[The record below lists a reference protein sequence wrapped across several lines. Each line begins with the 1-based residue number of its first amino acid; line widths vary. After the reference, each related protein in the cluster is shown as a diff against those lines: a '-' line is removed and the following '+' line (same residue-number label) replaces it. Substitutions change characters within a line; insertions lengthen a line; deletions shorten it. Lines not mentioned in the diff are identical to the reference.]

1 MSTNRTLSF
10 PATTRARVA
19 ANRQTWTDWLVTGS
33 TVVLAVLWAI
43 PIVWAAIVSLRP
55 PGDSLGRGDVW
66 FGSHLTLESYQRA
79 TALAPFFPRWN
90 AYSAD
95 EFAERVGMGQ
105 GAFAALAVAVLVAI
119 AALIAFAARRWDWR
133 PRSTVILLVIV
144 AFGAALVLLNTYG
157 AFTTSYYSN
166 TLQFVF
172 LTVFVQLVTVTLA
185 GFAFAHFDFVGR
197 RLLFTIILLQMMI
210 PTAVLLVPNFVTIRE
225 FSTEM
230 LLIPRSIYYREFS
243 LYDTPLAMAMPY
255 FGSAMGTF
263 LMRQAFLGVP
273 RDLVDAGVV
282 DGCRWYHLLRHVY
295 LPPSWPSLIAWGRV
309 STSFH
314 WNELLWPLVITS
326 DRARPLT
333 MGLLRFTQLTDI
345 GAQWSLVM
353 AATMIIVLPLL
364 LAFLIFQRQFISSF
378 LHSGLK

>member
-1 MSTNRTLSF
+1 MARDSLTVSSRAVARMMGRRPSWTN
-10 PATTRARVA
+10 
-19 ANRQTWTDWLVTGS
+19 WLVS
-33 TVVLAVLWAI
+33 AI
-43 PIVWAAIVSLRP
+43 TIALGLVWAVPIAWATIVSLRP
-55 PGDSLGRGDVW
+55 PGDSLGRGDIW
-66 FGSHLTLESYQRA
+66 FSSRITAESYERA
-79 TALAPFFPRWN
+79 TALAPFFPSWN
-90 AYSAD
+90 ALSA
-95 EFAERVGMGQ
+95 EQFAARFGVSQ
-105 GAFAALAVAVLVAI
+105 GAFAVLGAVALLAMAALIVAATRRWGFSGRTTAFLLGAVAAI
-119 AALIAFAARRWDWR
+119 AAL
-133 PRSTVILLVIV
+133 V
-144 AFGAALVLLNTYG
+144 GLNTYG
-157 AFTTSYYSN
+157 SFTTSYYSN
-166 TLQFVF
+166 TIQFVV
-172 LTVFVQLVTVTLA
+172 LTIVVQMVTVTLA
-185 GFAFAHFDFVGR
+185 GFAFAHFNFVGR
-197 RLLFTIILLQMMI
+197 RLLFTLILLQMMI
-210 PTAVLLVPNFVTIRE
+210 PTAVLLVPNFVTVRE

-230 LLIPRSIYYREFS
+230 LLIPRAIYYHKFS

-295 LPPSWPSLIAWGRV
+295 LPPSWPSLIAWGLV

-364 LAFLIFQRQFISSF
+364 VAFLIFQRQFISSF

>member
-1 MSTNRTLSF
+1 MAPDSSTVLSRAAGNRPAWTNR
-10 PATTRARVA
+10 
-19 ANRQTWTDWLVTGS
+19 LVS
-33 TVVLAVLWAI
+33 AVTIALGLLWAV
-43 PIVWAAIVSLRP
+43 PIVWAVIVSLRP
-55 PGDSLGRGDVW
+55 PGDSLGRGDIW
-66 FGSHLTLESYQRA
+66 FSSRITAESYERA
-79 TALAPFFPRWN
+79 TALVPFFPSWK
-90 AYSAD
+90 AFSA
-95 EFAERVGMGQ
+95 EQFVARVGVSQ
-105 GAFAALAVAVLVAI
+105 SAFALSGAIALLVAG
-119 AALIAFAARRWDWR
+119 ALIIAAARRWDISGR
-133 PRSTVILLVIV
+133 TTKLLLGVV
-144 AFGAALVLLNTYG
+144 AAVAALAGLNTYG
-157 AFTTSYYSN
+157 TFTTSYYTN
-166 TLQFVF
+166 TIQFVA
-172 LTVFVQLVTVTLA
+172 LTVTVQLVTVTLA

-197 RLLFTIILLQMMI
+197 RLLFTLILLQMMI

-230 LLIPRSIYYREFS
+230 LLIPRAIYYREFS

-295 LPPSWPSLIAWGRV
+295 LPPSWPSLIAWGLV